1 MPQNLCKYQFIAL
14 QNLSKNK
21 DLITQKSDKG
31 NSMVIVDRQ
40 DYIKKMDNILTDQ
53 NNFTKVNLQDDI
65 LLKFSVNH
73 VDEVLKKLVESK
85 RTAEKT
91 RRLFKPAGSR
101 PGVMFG

>member
-1 MPQNLCKYQFIAL
+1 MPQNLCKYEFIAL

-31 NSMVIVDRQ
+31 NSMVIVD
-40 DYIKKMDNILTDQ
+40 IKKMDNILTDQ